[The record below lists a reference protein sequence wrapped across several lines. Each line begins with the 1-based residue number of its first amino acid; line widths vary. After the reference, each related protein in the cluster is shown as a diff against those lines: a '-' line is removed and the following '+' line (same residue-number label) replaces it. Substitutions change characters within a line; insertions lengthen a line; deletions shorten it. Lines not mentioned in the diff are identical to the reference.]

1 MRKHLLHTT
10 ALAAAAM
17 LAAGGSAAADKAM
30 KPAITISGSGDY
42 VIGGILN
49 DEQNVNGRS
58 VVTDTSAL
66 DTRTDAEIHFN
77 GRAQTDNGL
86 KFHMRVELEGQD
98 GATSTNNDDLIDEYF
113 LSVSGAF
120 GQVII
125 GGTGGA
131 PIKMLTGLSG
141 SWATGVGES
150 LAYNGASWV
159 PSAAPSP
166 VPAKT
171 FNTIQNV
178 RMQDHDADKVTYI
191 SPKFGGF
198 QVGLSY
204 SPDEI
209 NDGLN
214 GRINAQTSR
223 HDGLEGAVSYTGK
236 FGDVGFGVGA
246 GVTAYQGA
254 NRAATGSTCD
264 AGPGPAGG
272 PPAAGATATTVCTPN
287 PANPTSD
294 ESAWVVA
301 ARIDFGGGFRVSAAH
316 KRTTDD
322 AAATQGQVTDVG
334 ARFVSGANSFSLVG
348 SMGELDRSGAQYKAA
363 MGSYARSLG
372 AGAKVHTNLIWNESD
387 NGVSGTGS
395 ADNTGMALVSGIS
408 VKF

>member
-17 LAAGGSAAADKAM
+17 LVAGGAVAADKKM
-30 KPAITISGSGDY
+30 KPSLTVNGSGDY

-49 DEQNVNGRS
+49 EEQNVGGRDRAP
-58 VVTDTSAL
+58 DTSAL
-66 DTRTDAEIHFN
+66 DSRTDAEIHFN

-113 LSVSGAF
+113 LSVSGTF
-120 GQVII
+120 GQIII

-150 LAYNGASWV
+150 LAYNSASWV
-159 PSAAPSP
+159 PSAAGGPN
-166 VPAKT
+166 

-178 RMQDHDADKVTYI
+178 RLQDHDADKVTYI

-204 SPDEI
+204 SPDEA

-214 GRINAQTSR
+214 ARINAQTSR

-236 FGDVGFGVGA
+236 FGDVSFGVGA
-246 GVTAYQGA
+246 GMSAYQGA
-254 NRAATGSTCD
+254 NRAATGQTCVAAPSLD
-264 AGPGPAGG
+264 GAGPSAR
-272 PPAAGATATTVCTPN
+272 TVCSPN
-287 PANPTSD
+287 TNPNTSD
-294 ESAWVVA
+294 QSDWVVA
-301 ARIDFGGGFRVSAAH
+301 ARLDFGGGFRVSAAH

-322 AAATQGQVTDVG
+322 AAAAQGQMTDVG
-334 ARFVSGANSFSLVG
+334 ARFVQGANSFSLVG
-348 SMGELDRSGAQYKAA
+348 SMGEMDLSNAQYTAVMA
-363 MGSYARSLG
+363 SYARALG
-372 AGAKVHTNLIWNESD
+372 AGAKWHANVIWNQSD
-387 NGVSGTGS
+387 NGVSGATGQ
-395 ADNTGMALVSGIS
+395 DNTGTALVSGIS